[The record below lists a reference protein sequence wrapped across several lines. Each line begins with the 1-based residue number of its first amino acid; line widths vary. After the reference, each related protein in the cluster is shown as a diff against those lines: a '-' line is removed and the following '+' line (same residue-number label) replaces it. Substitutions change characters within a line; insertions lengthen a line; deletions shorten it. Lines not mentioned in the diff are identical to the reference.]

1 MGIKLILLMLIVVG
15 GIALENELAESGFED
30 FDDFEEFEG
39 KVLRSFSHTGV
50 F

>member
-15 GIALENELAESGFED
+15 GIALHNALAESGFE
-30 FDDFEEFEG
+30 DFEEFEG